1 MYEFNKKLLYNE
13 KKLYHTRIEFLNFK
27 ITLPFQ
33 VNIQGLRLVSN
44 GLISWDDILVDIQL
58 EYFLLLSNI
67 NELSMGPKNKKFE
80 NHHRL

>member
-1 MYEFNKKLLYNE
+1 MYKFNIKLLYNE
-13 KKLYHTRIEFLNFK
+13 KKLYRTKIEFLNFK

-33 VNIQGLRLVSN
+33 VNTQDLRLVSN

-58 EYFLLLSNI
+58 EYLLLLSNI
-67 NELSMGPKNKKFE
+67 NELSIGAKNKKFE